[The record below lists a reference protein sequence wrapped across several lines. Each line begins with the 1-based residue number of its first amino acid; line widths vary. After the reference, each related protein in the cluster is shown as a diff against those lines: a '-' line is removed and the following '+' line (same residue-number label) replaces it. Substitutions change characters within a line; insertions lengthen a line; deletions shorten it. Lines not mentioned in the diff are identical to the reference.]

1 MGDLKRHYEYKESLL
16 TGVREYP
23 SIVQL
28 KDPRLR
34 NRLVLPEWD
43 EKTQVSQVIQ
53 KYGISNFGR
62 RIVKF
67 LLFMRRHKISLED
80 IKQSPLYIKPHTLPY
95 SKQFFSLI
103 KLSEHSKV
111 KKMLEVNKMY
121 VFQIDSVGK
130 SPVHWAVLRGDE
142 LMVRLLIR
150 HYADL
155 ENKDWSGRTP
165 MSYAVMGGNP
175 SIVSVRLI
183 FLF

>member
-1 MGDLKRHYEYKESLL
+1 
-16 TGVREYP
+16 
-23 SIVQL
+23 
-28 KDPRLR
+28 
-34 NRLVLPEWD
+34 
-43 EKTQVSQVIQ
+43 
-53 KYGISNFGR
+53 
-62 RIVKF
+62 
-67 LLFMRRHKISLED
+67 
-80 IKQSPLYIKPHTLPY
+80 
-95 SKQFFSLI
+95 
-103 KLSEHSKV
+103 
-111 KKMLEVNKMY
+111 MLEVNKMY